1 MLVLALLLAQLEPC
15 SGEAVAV
22 AVGGALAVSLE
33 IVEPAL
39 VVAAS
44 VLVAAK
50 TADFEA
56 AWVVA
61 VAIEAA
67 FAAVNAAAAAAFAAA
82 AAAFAAVVA
91 SSWAVALGVV
101 LVADSAVA
109 SSHSVASA
117 E

>member
-67 FAAVNAAAAAAFAAA
+67 FAA

>member
-1 MLVLALLLAQLEPC
+1 MPVLALLLAQLEPC

-67 FAAVNAAAAAAFAAA
+67 FAA